1 MDGLL
6 GRFTPKPLRK
16 LAGSLLGIRTQQ
28 KKEATHK
35 REASQAKH
43 HLSSASDVLHDSRRY
58 SETRLEQQ
66 SNKTQPSAA
75 VQEISQTLKALRQ
88 VTADAVAAGHKLSA
102 STHVLEV
109 REQLMDPYA
118 GLMHPHGHIRPMKM
132 LHKKAG
138 MKEPRPAH
146 QSASS
151 DCCQEAGDS
160 SIVEQSKPDVSSP
173 QASSLTTSFTSCS
186 GIESTVEYA
195 VDDAQVSTPG
205 SITNMTQKGGSWHS
219 EAKPG
224 SASTPVSSPE
234 SQQPCSPLQEAASA
248 VDEQQTSHSSS
259 QALVSEI
266 AALTKMGLKQSNRTL
281 VAELQPQKERTASAE
296 RRLAGWRAT
305 DTSELEAALRAA
317 RTETVGLTH
326 SVKDLKGLLSGES
339 ERSKGLQQQLA
350 EAQSIQKVSSAQ
362 ASSTSWE
369 QAGASTSED
378 AAPSATSW
386 RPWTIVS
393 LLRQHLLDREEYYR
407 HGIQLLK
414 ECLDAMIVKEDIPA
428 LERQLEVKNQQLTHC
443 QAR

>member
-1 MDGLL
+1 MV
-6 GRFTPKPLRK
+6 K
-16 LAGSLLGIRTQQ
+16 
-28 KKEATHK
+28 
-35 REASQAKH
+35 
-43 HLSSASDVLHDSRRY
+43 SAI
-58 SETRLEQQ
+58 Q
-66 SNKTQPSAA
+66 
-75 VQEISQTLKALRQ
+75 
-88 VTADAVAAGHKLSA
+88 
-102 STHVLEV
+102 
-109 REQLMDPYA
+109 
-118 GLMHPHGHIRPMKM
+118 
-132 LHKKAG
+132 
-138 MKEPRPAH
+138 
-146 QSASS
+146 
-151 DCCQEAGDS
+151 
-160 SIVEQSKPDVSSP
+160 
-173 QASSLTTSFTSCS
+173 
-186 GIESTVEYA
+186 
-195 VDDAQVSTPG
+195 
-205 SITNMTQKGGSWHS
+205 
-219 EAKPG
+219 
-224 SASTPVSSPE
+224 
-234 SQQPCSPLQEAASA
+234 
-248 VDEQQTSHSSS
+248 
-259 QALVSEI
+259 
-266 AALTKMGLKQSNRTL
+266 GLKQSNRTL

-296 RRLAGWRAT
+296 RRLAEWRAT

-443 QAR
+443 QARLADREARVARAAQGDTQTPATLKMLVSGDVRRVVRDTASGSGSAERKVKDQLVLWHPDKNQQKLKAVCNGVTQCLTDELKKVRKRAA